1 MDAISD
7 DYYNEMSIKF
17 LISEF
22 ERTKNEKRNYMLHID
37 KIKHVKDFIYKS

>member
-7 DYYNEMSIKF
+7 DYYNEMSLKF

-22 ERTKNEKRNYMLHID
+22 ERTKNEK
-37 KIKHVKDFIYKS
+37 